1 MLLVRGFVAA
11 SFAAGRTVE
20 ETIVAEA
27 DIQLALTKATELFAM
42 ALIFG
47 HFALGADVFLS
58 RSAGGAHAKTLSR
71 LSGGLKVPE
80 VNGRLATG
88 FMPGRGESL
97 STATRRAFDEIAKER
112 GA

>member
-1 MLLVRGFVAA
+1 M
-11 SFAAGRTVE
+11 
-20 ETIVAEA
+20 AES

-42 ALIFG
+42 ALIFC

-58 RSAGGAHAKTLSR
+58 RSGGGAHAKTLSR

-112 GA
+112 GAGMSVS

>member
-1 MLLVRGFVAA
+1 
-11 SFAAGRTVE
+11 
-20 ETIVAEA
+20 VAEA

-58 RSAGGAHAKTLSR
+58 RSGGGAHAKTLSR